1 MHKLAPTSLYRLQTL
16 AQTGARFYQVTA
28 YMRRLEVL
36 GLVVATGRTDPQADS
51 AEYEIT
57 AAGQAELEER
67 YGSSSTAST
76 PNKSLLA
83 GWRA

>member
-16 AQTGARFYQVTA
+16 AQTGARFYRVTA

-36 GLVVATGRTDPQADS
+36 GLVAATGRTDTDRDS

-57 AAGQAELEER
+57 DAGRSELQER
-67 YGSSSTAST
+67 FGEDSIKTIE
-76 PNKSLLA
+76 
-83 GWRA
+83 G